1 MEKLTGTAVVA
12 HGGGPTAVINA
23 SLAGVIEER
32 ARHSEITA
40 LYGARH
46 GIQGVLAEDF
56 IDLDREDP
64 DLVELIARTP
74 GSALGSCRYKVKEP
88 DYERILEV
96 FRAHNVRYFFYTG
109 GNDSMDT
116 TMKVARLA
124 RESGYELRAV
134 GIPKTIDNDL
144 AETDHCPGYGSA
156 AWFYAC
162 ALRDIGADL
171 RELPRRVTV
180 VEVMGRNAG
189 WLVAATALARR
200 EPDDPPQLIYLPE
213 RPLSGDKLLADV
225 ETVYRRLG
233 YAVVAVCEGQ
243 RDEKGEPFGADLIT
257 ADGFAHELAG
267 NLAHALSQLIAR
279 RLKLRARSEKPG
291 LLGRTSAAFIS
302 ESDQREARMC
312 GREAVRA
319 AVEGA
324 TEKMVTLVREP
335 GREYHVR
342 TGLAAL
348 ERVANIERRFPPEWI
363 HPEGNDVLEPFLDY
377 ARPLTG
383 PVLPRARLRGVPVPR
398 RLA

>member
-324 TEKMVTLVREP
+324 TERMVTLVREP
-335 GREYHVR
+335 GREYRVY
-342 TGLAAL
+342 TGLVEL